1 MNSLVKRV
9 FCPECGA
16 IRIHPHRSRYAVC
29 PNGHGRLVPRFTKA
43 EQRKAIVAKLP
54 RAWRVGRNAFVIDA
68 HEERFVYR
76 DGRRSTAPD
85 AIVHSDEV
93 LARYV
98 TRART
103 LIRVFVQKNSQKT

>member
-1 MNSLVKRV
+1 MSRLITRV
-9 FCPECGA
+9 FCPQCSA

-29 PNGHGRLVPRFTKA
+29 PNGHGRLVPRFTKT

-54 RAWRVGRNAFVIDA
+54 RAWRVGRNAFVIDGY
-68 HEERFVYR
+68 EERFVYQ
-76 DGRRSTAPD
+76 DGRRPAAPD
-85 AIVHSDEV
+85 AIVNTNEV

-103 LIRVFVQKNSQKT
+103 LIRVFVRQDLQTT